1 MTTYFQLL
9 LLNLLLIFGIWKLF
23 QVDEVFG
30 KAGDWMTKRIGDH
43 WVKPLFDCPACMS
56 SVWGTAFFVAT
67 FHVMPV
73 WVEWWMLPLHCLVLC
88 GAATIVTFLNHD

>member
-1 MTTYFQLL
+1 MSHYFQLL
-9 LLNLLLIFGIWKLF
+9 FLNLLLIFGIWKLF

-56 SVWGTAFFVAT
+56 SVWGTLFFFGAG
-67 FHVMPV
+67 MYQ
-73 WVEWWMLPLHCLVLC
+73 WLPWYAWPFHCLVLC
-88 GAATIVTFLNHD
+88 GAATIVTFLNHE